1 MINTAQNSSFSQA
14 EPESQP
20 QATSTDSIIEQ
31 ILLKE
36 NYITQEDA
44 GRAEEYAKQN
54 NSSIVE
60 YLLSQGLIT
69 NVLLGQAFAEIYKI
83 PYADLAT
90 NASTPAQ
97 VLAISEEL
105 ARKHRVVLFK
115 WDDQSVTFATD
126 NPDQQG
132 LIELLSHLYPG
143 KRVSLVYALSQDI
156 DASFIHYRKPLETR
170 FSEIIATQTKVAP
183 EIIEEIVSDA
193 LTFKASDIH
202 FEPQEN
208 QVVVRF
214 RIDGILHEAGRVS
227 KEIYEN
233 ILSRIKVQARMRIDE
248 HFAAQD
254 GAIRFPKDKGP
265 ASPQGGF
272 IDMRVSII
280 PILDGESIVIR
291 LLSEYVKGF
300 TFTDLGVSQKDQEV
314 FLKAAKKPFGMILV
328 TGPTGS
334 GKSTTLYALI
344 KMLNLPDVNI
354 TTIEDP
360 VEYKVLGINQIQVN
374 TQTGVTFAKGL
385 RSIIR
390 QDPDIILVGEIRDLE
405 TSEIAVNAAL
415 IGHLLFSTFH
425 ANDAATAIPRLLD
438 MGVEPFLMASSLE
451 LIIAQRLVRKICT
464 QCKVSITS
472 TPEELE
478 KTVPGARS
486 FFPEDQFS
494 LYKGKGCKNCG
505 NTGYK
510 GRTAIFEFIQIEGEM
525 QELILRHPSTREIA
539 DLARK
544 NGSHS
549 LFEDGLEKVKNG
561 ITTIEELLRVTTP
574 QEK

>member
-1 MINTAQNSSFSQA
+1 MNNNN
-14 EPESQP
+14 
-20 QATSTDSIIEQ
+20 DSIIEQ
-31 ILLKE
+31 ILLRE
-36 NYITQEDA
+36 NYITAADA
-44 GRAEEYAKQN
+44 RKAEEYAKQN
-54 NSSIVE
+54 NSSVVE

-69 NVLLGQAFAEIYKI
+69 NALLGQAVAEIYKI
-83 PYADLAT
+83 PYADLTT
-90 NASTPAQ
+90 NAPTPGQ
-97 VLAISEEL
+97 VQVISEEL
-105 ARKHRVVLFK
+105 ARKLRVVLFK

-126 NPDQQG
+126 SPGQQG
-132 LIELLSHLYPG
+132 LIESLTPLYPG
-143 KRVSLVYALSQDI
+143 KRIFLVYSLSQDI
-156 DASFIHYRKPLETR
+156 DAAFIHYQKPLQTR
-170 FSEIIATQTKVAP
+170 FSEILTTQTKVAP
-183 EIIEEIVSDA
+183 EIIEEIVFDA

-202 FEPQEN
+202 FEPQED
-208 QVVVRF
+208 QVIVRF
-214 RIDGILHEAGRVS
+214 RIDGVLREAGRVS
-227 KEIYEN
+227 KEVYEK
-233 ILSRIKVQARMRIDE
+233 ILNRIKVQAHMRIDE

-254 GAIRFPKDKGP
+254 GAIRFTKEK
-265 ASPQGGF
+265 GF
-272 IDMRVSII
+272 IDMRISLI
-280 PILDGESIVIR
+280 PILDGETIVIR

-300 TFTDLGVSQKDQEV
+300 TFADLGISQKDQEV

-344 KMLNLPDVNI
+344 KMLNQPSVNI

-374 TQTGVTFAKGL
+374 VQTGLTFAKGL

-415 IGHLLFSTFH
+415 TGHLLFSTFH

-464 QCKVSITS
+464 QCRVSFAA
-472 TPEELE
+472 TPQDLE
-478 KTVPGARS
+478 KIIPNAKS
-486 FFPEDQFS
+486 FFPESTFS
-494 LYKGKGCKNCG
+494 LYKGKGCSSCN

-510 GRTAIFEFIQIEGEM
+510 GRTAIFEFIQIEGDM

-544 NGSHS
+544 SGFHS
-549 LFEDGLEKVKNG
+549 LFEDGLEKVRTG
-561 ITTIEELLRVTTP
+561 ITTIEELLRVASP
-574 QEK
+574 

>member
-1 MINTAQNSSFSQA
+1 MANTAQNSSFSQA
-14 EPESQP
+14 QPESQP

-44 GRAEEYAKQN
+44 RKAEEYAKQN

-60 YLLSQGLIT
+60 YLLTQGLIT
-69 NVLLGQAFAEIYKI
+69 NVLLSQAVAESYKV
-83 PYADLAT
+83 PYADLTT
-90 NASTPAQ
+90 NAPSPAQ
-97 VLAISEEL
+97 VQAISEEL
-105 ARKHRVVLFK
+105 ARKLRVVLFK

-126 NPDQQG
+126 NPAQLG
-132 LIELLSHLYPG
+132 LVGLLSRLYPG

-156 DASFIHYRKPLETR
+156 DASFIHYRKPLQTR
-170 FSEIIATQTKVAP
+170 FSEILATQTKVAP

-193 LTFKASDIH
+193 LSFKASDIH

-208 QVVVRF
+208 QVIVRF
-214 RIDGILHEAGRVS
+214 RIDGVLHEAGRVS

-233 ILSRIKVQARMRIDE
+233 ILNRIKVQARMRIDE

-254 GAIRFPKDKGP
+254 GAIRFPKDKQ
-265 ASPQGGF
+265 SLSSDKGF
-272 IDMRVSII
+272 IDMRVSLI
-280 PILDGESIVIR
+280 PILDGETIVIR

-300 TFTDLGVSQKDQEV
+300 TFADLGVSQKDQEV

-344 KMLNLPDVNI
+344 KILNQPNVNI

-374 TQTGVTFAKGL
+374 PQTNLTFAKGL

-390 QDPDIILVGEIRDLE
+390 QDPDIVLVGEIRDLE
-405 TSEIAVNAAL
+405 TAEIAVNAAL
-415 IGHLLFSTFH
+415 TGHLLFSTFH
-425 ANDAATAIPRLLD
+425 ANDAATAIPRLFD
-438 MGVEPFLMASSLE
+438 MGIEPFLMASSLE

-464 QCKVSITS
+464 GCRVSFTA

-478 KTVPGARS
+478 KTLPGAKS
-486 FFPEDQFS
+486 FFPETSFS
-494 LYKGKGCKNCG
+494 LYKGKGCTSCN

-525 QELILRHPSTREIA
+525 QELILKHPSTREIQ
-539 DLARK
+539 DLAK
-544 NGSHS
+544 KSGAHS
-549 LFEDGLEKVKNG
+549 LFEDGLEKVRNG
-561 ITTIEELLRVTTP
+561 ITTISELLRVASP
-574 QEK
+574 